1 MALRVL
7 IAIPHHIGSH
17 ADYARHGSQT
27 QQPERRAAALRNCL
41 AGIHESFGGGQCVFD
56 LARPRAARANGA
68 TTCELHVVL
77 CTTRGLHV
85 LDHSGLGKSYFEHV
99 ELDVEPMMLG
109 FECHRVL
116 RERLD
121 GYDYYGYLE
130 DDLILH
136 DGWLLAKLDA
146 FREAV
151 GSDKLLLPNRYER
164 TRDFPLLKAYI
175 DGPLH
180 DRFVVSLR
188 QPSGSPQE
196 VLQFFDKPVV
206 VRRPPNPHS
215 GCFFLHQT
223 QMAKWAAT
231 RHFLDRDVSFV
242 SPLES
247 AATLGVARTFAIYK
261 PAPRVANFLEIEHFG
276 RRWIEK
282 LVRRAVP
289 REAEHAAKD

>member
-7 IAIPHHIGSH
+7 IAIPHYFGPRG
-17 ADYARHGSQT
+17 DNPRHGSLT
-27 QQPERRAAALRNCL
+27 QHPEKRAAALRHCL
-41 AGIHESFGGGQCVFD
+41 AGIHETFSGGQCVFD
-56 LARPRAARANGA
+56 LVQSRAAPANGA
-68 TTCELHVVL
+68 TECALHVVL

-85 LDHSGLGKSYFEHV
+85 LDQLGLGESYFEHL
-99 ELDVEPMMLG
+99 ECDAEPTMLG
-109 FECHRVL
+109 FECHAAL

-121 GYDYYGYLE
+121 GYDYYGYME

-180 DRFVVSLR
+180 ARFVSSLR
-188 QPSGSPQE
+188 QPPASAQE
-196 VLQFFDKPVV
+196 VLQFLDTPVV
-206 VRRPPNPHS
+206 VRRPTNPHS

-223 QMAKWAAT
+223 QMAKWAT
-231 RHFLDRDVSFV
+231 KSYFLDRDVSFV

-261 PAPRVANFLEIEHFG
+261 PAPRVANFLEIEHFD

-282 LVRRAVP
+282 LVRRGFTTKAVVTGY
-289 REAEHAAKD
+289 D